1 TKSRTHGT
9 MSSTTIMNKLLIK
22 NGTLLTMGGDRQ
34 PRKADLLVAD
44 GRIKRIDTAID
55 RAERPDTTIDA
66 TGMLVLPGFIFGHA
80 RLGFSLLRGQTD
92 QILDDAE
99 RERAALRLIG
109 SLDPTQVRC
118 SAELGICQSVRSGVS
133 TLFEGGA
140 MRYTEQI
147 LEAART
153 LGFRLIA
160 GRMMADNVPDWPE
173 PLRISLRE
181 QLSDAQ
187 ALARDIES
195 NNGGGLL
202 TYAVSTTNRL
212 LCTDECL
219 VQAKA
224 LADAGKHPL
233 KIVLTTDKS
242 QVERMHRET
251 GPQELTSLE
260 TLGVLG
266 ENTFLVNPSFASE
279 LEQNIIRKAGARVV
293 INATADLKL
302 GRPLSRLP
310 EFSRK
315 GTPVLPGFDSPLY
328 GGRMDAMRELSTLAT
343 VFRPQYGPQSMPPE
357 QVLSMVTCDAAKA
370 LGMGDELGT
379 LEPGKRADIIL
390 VDLGHDLFAQPGA
403 HTNPYCRLVYESS
416 ADDVVCTI
424 INGEIVYQNGKVL
437 TCDEAALSE
446 QANTELVR
454 ILEKA

>member
-1 TKSRTHGT
+1 
-9 MSSTTIMNKLLIK
+9 MNKLLIK

-44 GRIKRIDTAID
+44 GRIKRIDTIID

-66 TGMLVLPGFIFGHA
+66 TGMFVLPGFIFGHA

-99 RERAALRLIG
+99 RERTALRLIG
-109 SLDPTQVRC
+109 GLTPVQVRC
-118 SAELGICQSVRSGVS
+118 SAELGICQSVRSGVT
-133 TLFEGGA
+133 TLFEGGS
-140 MRYTEQI
+140 MRYSEEI
-147 LEAART
+147 FEAARA
-153 LGFRLIA
+153 LGFRLVA
-160 GRMMADNVPDWPE
+160 GRMLADRTPEWPE
-173 PLRISLRE
+173 ALRMSLRE
-181 QLSDAQ
+181 QLADAQ
-187 ALARDIES
+187 ALARDVAS
-195 NNGGGLL
+195 GNADGLL
-202 TYAVSTTNRL
+202 SYAVSTTNPIF
-212 LCTDECL
+212 CTDDCL
-219 VQAKA
+219 TQAKA
-224 LADAGKHPL
+224 FADAGGYPL

-242 QVERMHRET
+242 QIELTRRES
-251 GPQELTSLE
+251 GPQELALLE

-266 ENTFLVNPSFASE
+266 ENTFLVNPSFTSE
-279 LEQNIIRKAGARVV
+279 LEQNVIRKAGARVV
-293 INATADLKL
+293 INATTDLKL

-328 GGRMDAMRELSTLAT
+328 GGRMDAMRELSVLAM

-370 LGMGDELGT
+370 LGMGDDLGT

-390 VDLGHDLFAQPGA
+390 VDLGHDRFAQPGA

-416 ADDVVCTI
+416 ADDIACTI
-424 INGEIVYQNGKVL
+424 INGKIVYQHGKVL
-437 TCDEAALSE
+437 SCDEDALAE

>member
-1 TKSRTHGT
+1 
-9 MSSTTIMNKLLIK
+9 MNKLLIK

-99 RERAALRLIG
+99 RERTALRLIG

-160 GRMMADNVPDWPE
+160 GRMLADNVPDWPE
-173 PLRISLRE
+173 PLRMSLRE

-242 QVERMHRET
+242 QIERMHRET

-328 GGRMDAMRELSTLAT
+328 GGRMDAMRELSVLAT
-343 VFRPQYGPQSMPPE
+343 AFRPQYGPQTMPPE

-379 LEPGKRADIIL
+379 LEPGKRADIVI

-424 INGEIVYQNGKVL
+424 INGKIVYQNGKVL
-437 TCDEAALSE
+437 NCDEAALAE